1 MCKEKIMYLRIGDL
15 KLLKIKVKKDGE
27 IIYDGMVEDAPEE
40 IKNTNYESATFDSE
54 YIIIDI

>member
-1 MCKEKIMYLRIGDL
+1 MATYLKIGDL

-40 IKNTNYESATFDSE
+40 IKNTHYMVATFDSD
-54 YIIIDI
+54 YIIIEI

>member
-1 MCKEKIMYLRIGDL
+1 MATYLKIGDL
-15 KLLKIKVKKDGE
+15 KLLKIKVRKDGN

-40 IKNTNYESATFDSE
+40 IKNSHYTNATFDSD